1 MSSTNLST
9 KLETLLP
16 HLFNPQTIPGEPYL
30 RFQLTSEISGVISM
44 DKVQETIVIPS
55 SQITPIP
62 NMKGSFIGLMNGHHS
77 IFSVFDFAQ
86 LLNLSASYSSSQLL
100 HLIIVRLPFKNN
112 SNESLLGLSVQQIL
126 GLTRLSQDSLEPLT
140 KNVPQE
146 LLPVISGYFLNHEKQ
161 IFSFDLEKIIT
172 ACF

>member
-16 HLFNPQTIPGEPYL
+16 HLFNPQIIPGESYL

-44 DKVQETIVIPS
+44 EKVKETIVIPS

-62 NMKGSFIGLMNGHHS
+62 NMKASFIGLINAHQS
-77 IFSVFDFAQ
+77 VFSVFDVAH
-86 LLNLSASYSSSQLL
+86 LLNLSVSYSSSQLL
-100 HLIIVRLPFKNN
+100 HLIIVRLPFKDN
-112 SNESLLGLSVQQIL
+112 STEALLGLSVQQIL
-126 GLTRLSQDSLEPLT
+126 GLTRLSQDSLENLT
-140 KNVPQE
+140 KDVPQE
-146 LLPVISGYFLNHEKQ
+146 LLPVTSGYFVDNHQ
-161 IFSFDLEKIIT
+161 SIFSFDLDKILS

>member
-44 DKVQETIVIPS
+44 EKVQETLVIPS

-62 NMKGSFIGLMNGHHS
+62 NMKASFVGLINYHHS
-77 IFSVFDFAQ
+77 VFSVFDFAH

-100 HLIIVRLPFKNN
+100 HLIIVRLPFKDN
-112 SNESLLGLSVQQIL
+112 STESFLGLSVQQIL
-126 GLTRLSQDSLEPLT
+126 GLTRLSQDKVEMST
-140 KNVPQE
+140 MDISKE
-146 LLPVISGYFLNHEKQ
+146 LSAI
-161 IFSFDLEKIIT
+161 
-172 ACF
+172 